1 MENENRS
8 ASKEASGLIERSLVG
23 DTANAKVVRRGS
35 GASRTSTEP
44 QKPTQNGLSSN
55 PQSSY
60 QQPIPKQR
68 PSLVKSKNS
77 FTYLNRSDLF
87 EANDSLIFI
96 GYEDAESTRPRE
108 EPRKE
113 APKPAARTS
122 APQKIPEKASKLSNL
137 SRMSRLSGSTPNLS
151 AAQRNELDQNGVQ
164 RGFTCSAAERAQQL
178 RDARGLIRKNIIFK
192 PSFLI

>member
-23 DTANAKVVRRGS
+23 DAANAKVVRRGS

-60 QQPIPKQR
+60 QQPIPRQR

-77 FTYLNRSDLF
+77 FTNLNRSYLF

-96 GYEDAESTRPRE
+96 GYEDAESTKSRE

-122 APQKIPEKASKLSNL
+122 APQKIPERASKLSNL

-178 RDARGLIRKNIIFK
+178 REARGLLN
-192 PSFLI
+192 

>member
-8 ASKEASGLIERSLVG
+8 ASKEASGLTERSLVG

-60 QQPIPKQR
+60 QQPVPRQR
-68 PSLVKSKNS
+68 PSLVKSKS
-77 FTYLNRSDLF
+77 FFSNLNRSDQF

-96 GYEDAESTRPRE
+96 GYEDGEATKSRE

-122 APQKIPEKASKLSNL
+122 APQKIPERASKLSNL

-178 RDARGLIRKNIIFK
+178 REARGLLNRKAGLKQDI
-192 PSFLI
+192 LI